1 MIHSEIGTC
10 NMSDD
15 LEQAKE
21 QGDDSLDYEKAQ
33 GGLQTDNPLA
43 AIKAL
48 RLEQLAVCRLKTA
61 QDMQNMRDKA
71 QSNKGD
77 QAD

>member
-21 QGDDSLDYEKAQ
+21 QGDDNLDYEKAQ
-33 GGLQTDNPLA
+33 GGLHTDNPLA

>member
-1 MIHSEIGTC
+1 MIRREIGIC

-15 LEQAKE
+15 LEQAKKPV
-21 QGDDSLDYEKAQ
+21 DDSLDYEKVQ
-33 GGLQTDNPLA
+33 GGLHTDDPLA

-48 RLEQLAVCRLKTA
+48 RLEQLTVCHLKTA